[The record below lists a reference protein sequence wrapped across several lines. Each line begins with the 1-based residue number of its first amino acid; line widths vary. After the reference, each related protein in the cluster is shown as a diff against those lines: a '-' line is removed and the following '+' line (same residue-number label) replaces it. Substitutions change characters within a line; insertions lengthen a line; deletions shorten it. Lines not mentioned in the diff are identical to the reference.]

1 MNTLSKKT
9 VFQFFAIFK
18 LPIEDAVLHGNA
30 AQRYQQLQQQLLLA
44 EKQLKDVFRQ
54 HTPMSLMKATKI
66 ATI

>member
-44 EKQLKDVFRQ
+44 EKQLKDVYFANTLPC
-54 HTPMSLMKATKI
+54 H
-66 ATI
+66 